1 MQTGYPEQYQKTVS
15 LAEGVEILLR
25 PIKPT
30 DDDMML
36 ELFNSLS
43 SDTVYLKFFSSL
55 KSITE
60 EQLEKI
66 TNIDYKKEMAIVA
79 LIKESTGERT
89 VAVGRYTLV
98 DDEPG
103 YAEFA
108 IVVQDSHHGRGIG
121 TEVLSHLAHVA
132 KLEGVDVIVGYIM
145 NENPRMFSVLKR
157 SGLKMKKKHW
167 DRGITRVDIPI
178 EENVRIQ

>member
-1 MQTGYPEQYQKTVS
+1 MQSDYPDQYQKTAT
-15 LAEGVEILLR
+15 LADGAEIFLR

-30 DDDMML
+30 DDDMMVD
-36 ELFNSLS
+36 LFNSLS
-43 SDTVYLKFFSSL
+43 RDTVYLKFFSSL
-55 KSITE
+55 KSLTN

-79 LIKESTGERT
+79 LMKENGEERT

-98 DDEPG
+98 DNEPG
-103 YAEFA
+103 FAEFA

-132 KLEGVDVIVGYIM
+132 KLEGVEVIVGYIM
-145 NENPRMFSVLKR
+145 NENSRMFSVLKR
-157 SGLKMKKKHW
+157 SGLKMTRKHW
-167 DRGITRVDIPI
+167 DRGVTRVDIPI
-178 EENVRIQ
+178 EENIKIQ